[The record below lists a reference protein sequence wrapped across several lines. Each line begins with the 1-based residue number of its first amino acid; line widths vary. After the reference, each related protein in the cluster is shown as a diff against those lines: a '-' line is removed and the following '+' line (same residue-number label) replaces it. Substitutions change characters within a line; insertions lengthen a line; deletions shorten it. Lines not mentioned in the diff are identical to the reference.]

1 MRILDLFCGA
11 GGLSYGFEQAGFE
24 PVLGVDF
31 NAQALETY
39 QKNHKNSQILCG
51 NLTSQELKQQIIDFA
66 KQHQIQGI
74 LGGPPCQGF
83 SLKGKKLGLEDKS
96 AKTFSKI
103 KLKKDFASLSLS
115 AINKILPYIKEGLL
129 YSHAVFMA
137 NIEKVVDEHIW
148 KDVKERAIIQNE
160 ISKIIIKKDKEKIL
174 KEVEEGIH
182 LLFNNTC
189 YKLDKINVEFYDEE
203 TLYIEFLGEDSA
215 LLIGKEGY
223 RYKALSYILFNWINE
238 KYGLML
244 RLEVAQFLKNQEEAI
259 YTYLEPIIEI
269 IKEKGTFKTKPLDGI
284 LVHIALKRLREEFPD
299 KYVAVKTNV
308 RGDKYVLIN
317 EYRAREI

>member
-1 MRILDLFCGA
+1 MESKDKIFDKFYHEE
-11 GGLSYGFEQAGFE
+11 LS
-24 PVLGVDF
+24 
-31 NAQALETY
+31 
-39 QKNHKNSQILCG
+39 
-51 NLTSQELKQQIIDFA
+51 
-66 KQHQIQGI
+66 
-74 LGGPPCQGF
+74 
-83 SLKGKKLGLEDKS
+83 
-96 AKTFSKI
+96 
-103 KLKKDFASLSLS
+103 
-115 AINKILPYIKEGLL
+115 
-129 YSHAVFMA
+129 
-137 NIEKVVDEHIW
+137 
-148 KDVKERAIIQNE
+148 QNE
-160 ISKIIIKKDKEKIL
+160 IAKIIIKKDKEKIL
-174 KEVEEGIH
+174 AEVKEGIS
-182 LLFNNTC
+182 LLFDNTC

-269 IKEKGTFKTKPLDGI
+269 VKEKGTFKTKPLDGI

-299 KYVAVKTNV
+299 KYVAVKTNI

>member
-1 MRILDLFCGA
+1 MKKFEANCLEKVYELATAEFNCSITELEIEVIQQP
-11 GGLSYGFEQAGFE
+11 SKGFLGF
-24 PVLGVDF
+24 
-31 NAQALETY
+31 
-39 QKNHKNSQILCG
+39 
-51 NLTSQELKQQIIDFA
+51 
-66 KQHQIQGI
+66 
-74 LGGPPCQGF
+74 
-83 SLKGKKLGLEDKS
+83 GKK
-96 AKTFSKI
+96 
-103 KLKKDFASLSLS
+103 
-115 AINKILPYIKEGLL
+115 N
-129 YSHAVFMA
+129 
-137 NIEKVVDEHIW
+137 
-148 KDVKERAIIQNE
+148 AIIQACFKDNCKVYVQETKTFRNKDIKIQEVSERIEYSNQCEERDFLQKEEKKETSCNVPKMESKDKIFDKFYHEESQGE

-182 LLFNNTC
+182 LLFDNTC

-238 KYGLML
+238 KYGMML

-284 LVHIALKRLREEFPD
+284 LVHIALKKLRDEFPD

-308 RGDKYVLIN
+308 RGDKYVLVN